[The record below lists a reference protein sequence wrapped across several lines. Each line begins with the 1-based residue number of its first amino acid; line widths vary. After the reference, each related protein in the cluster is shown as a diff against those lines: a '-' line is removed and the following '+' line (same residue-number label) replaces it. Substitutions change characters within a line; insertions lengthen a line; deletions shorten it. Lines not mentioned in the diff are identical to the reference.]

1 MEEENLLGLTH
12 NESYLLE
19 RQKLEFRKEMRELEE
34 REREEVRQYQER
46 KVVREREYQER
57 KEVRDREHREVMANI
72 ELEIAKLRNG
82 RTFFSG

>member
-1 MEEENLLGLTH
+1 MGLTH

-19 RQKLEFRKEMRELEE
+19 RQKLEF
-34 REREEVRQYQER
+34 
-46 KVVREREYQER
+46 QER
-57 KEVRDREHREVMANI
+57 KEVRKREREKEQHKEVMAKI